1 MAASQALTDAPTIA
15 VDFNA
20 GINFGVTLAGNRTLA
35 NPINAKSG
43 QSGVIRV
50 IQDGTGG
57 RTLTYGTNWRLPGG
71 SSSGGSLSAAANAVD
86 IVAYFVGSDGLVYA
100 TLAKGFAA

>member
-1 MAASQALTDAPTIA
+1 V

-20 GINFGVTLAGNRTLA
+20 GINFSVTLAGNRTLG
-35 NPINAKSG
+35 NPVNAKSG

-57 RTLTYGTNWRLPGG
+57 RTLAYGTSWRFPGG
-71 SSSGGSLSAAANAVD
+71 SGGALSAGANAVD
-86 IVAYFVGSDGLVYA
+86 VVAYFVGNDGLVYA